1 MTGVLVYAIAFLAAV
16 LVVPATKGSFRV
28 LARMPIDR
36 GWMLFAGLALQIGL
50 DFIDLPRARYD
61 DVGLAILL
69 ASYVLIIGFAISN
82 VRLGG
87 MTVILIGISLNA
99 FVIALNQGMPYTAPA
114 GVKAEVTVKHRPE
127 KPNDVLPILSDH
139 ISLGSPAD
147 ASISFGDLILA
158 VGLID
163 LTYQNSRRDEDEE
176 DDDIEEPEDVEFDL
190 ATYERVL
197 ADESAR
203 AVDDDT
209 VERVEHARVVDVPR
223 S

>member
-1 MTGVLVYAIAFLAAV
+1 MTSVLVYAIAFLAAV
-16 LVVPATKGSFRV
+16 LVVPATKGSFGGLV
-28 LARMPIDR
+28 RMPIDR

-50 DFIDLPRARYD
+50 DFMDLPRARYD

-82 VRLGG
+82 VRIGG

-99 FVIALNQGMPYTAPA
+99 FVIALNAGMPYTAPA

-127 KPNDVLPILSDH
+127 KPNDVLPILSDR
-139 ISLGSPAD
+139 ISLGSLAD
-147 ASISFGDLILA
+147 ASISFGDLIIA
-158 VGLID
+158 AGLID
-163 LTYQNSRRDEDEE
+163 LCYQNSRRDDDE
-176 DDDIEEPEDVEFDL
+176 DDELEEPEDVEFDL

-203 AVDDDT
+203 AVDDDA
-209 VERVEHARVVDVPR
+209 VERVEYSRVVDVPR
-223 S
+223 T